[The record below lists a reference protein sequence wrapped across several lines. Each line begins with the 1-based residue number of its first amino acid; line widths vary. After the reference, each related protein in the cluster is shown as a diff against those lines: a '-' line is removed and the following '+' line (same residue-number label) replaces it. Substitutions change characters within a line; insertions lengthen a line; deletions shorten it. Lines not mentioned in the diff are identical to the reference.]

1 MVRPTRRISLDQV
14 LGQVSKM
21 RQLAGELNGE
31 STTLHGIINE
41 IVCIWKGE
49 ASREFVGQGEG
60 LEEDIRWTSRKIS
73 DLADKIEQVA
83 RNIDREDN
91 RRIREYEEWQERQEE
106 RRRERRERRERVR
119 RSQIAK
125 E

>member
-1 MVRPTRRISLDQV
+1 MVRPRRRISLEQV
-14 LGQVSKM
+14 LRQVRRM

-31 STTLHGIINE
+31 STTLHSIINE
-41 IVCIWKGE
+41 IACIWKGG

-73 DLADKIEQVA
+73 DLADKIERVA
-83 RNIDREDN
+83 RNIDREDD
-91 RRIREYEEWQERQEE
+91 RSIREYEEWKERQRE
-106 RRRERRERRERVR
+106 RERERRERMR
-119 RSQIAK
+119 RSQITK